1 MMKKSSEFFKKVDIF
16 GQNIQLNFNGE
27 NQYQTAVG
35 GLFSLAIIAVI
46 GFFFQQNIVNFL
58 NRDVINLNTQTIFDS
73 NPDRIE
79 LNDNNYMFAIA
90 VEQPEFNTQPFF
102 NLTLKQRRYIRSSDG
117 TINKSDTF
125 IDLIP
130 CTEDRFQNIFK
141 NQNFTPQFSSL
152 NLQEWL
158 CPQYNYSIILSGGYT
173 SDLFEFVKIAVS
185 DCSNNTASNSLLSW
199 KPQCA
204 SSQTRDKYLQQ
215 ERSFRIKMYMT
226 NIVINPLQVQ
236 NMSQVF
242 LDDESFFSFL
252 IQTGTETDVFYQKYN
267 ITTDDNIFPYLKELQ
282 ENVFNV
288 KKAGDF
294 KTSTV
299 QNNGQQYSAIYMR
312 RSPYTYVI
320 KRDFQDIADLL
331 SYLGGFANIVA
342 LIFGVL
348 IKSYNKSRF
357 MIDLANQIYDFP
369 IKNDTQAETQQ
380 RREIKKTIARAKSR
394 TIIINKQQEQPQD
407 QDLQSQMQSPKY
419 TLNQKL
425 ILNDTTKKEDQYAS
439 KQDEIYPAKTELI
452 ITHRQEEQRLFQQE
466 QEQIIKQLGISDRKS
481 YLTQQIQK
489 ILNRS
494 KPILFNYK
502 YILSSIFCS
511 KLFSDR
517 NSILLQKAIQKINK
531 DLDLCVIIDK
541 VKEINLLKELLL
553 TQDQLM
559 LFDFAPKQAINLSE
573 EQQCMTRSLVR
584 RTLESVRTNSTQLEC
599 YHQDESLNAYYKLFQ
614 AYDHI
619 HQSLQQSNK
628 INEKLIEKLGQEVR
642 DIFEVSHFI
651 QWEKSQIK
659 MDKEDVQCDS
669 VNSDPLS
676 INNIEQ
682 IKINLK
688 VKQ

>member
-1 MMKKSSEFFKKVDIF
+1 MMMKKSQGFFKNLDIF

-35 GLFSLAIIAVI
+35 GLFSIAIIAVI

-58 NRDVINLNTQTIFDS
+58 NRNEINLNTQTIFDS

-90 VEQPEFNTQPFF
+90 IEQPQFNTFPFF
-102 NLTLKQRRYIRSSDG
+102 NITLKQRIYTRSSNG
-117 TINKSDTF
+117 TIYKNDTF

-130 CTEDRFQNIFK
+130 CTQDRFQNIFK
-141 NQNFTPQFSSL
+141 DQNFTPQFTSL
-152 NLQEWL
+152 KLQEWL

-185 DCSNNTASNSLLSW
+185 DCSNDTASNTILSW
-199 KPQCA
+199 KPKCS
-204 SSQTRDKYLQQ
+204 SSQNRDLYLQQ

-226 NIVINPLQVQ
+226 NNVINPLQVQ

-267 ITTDDNIFPYLKELQ
+267 ITTDDNVFPYLKEIQ
-282 ENVFNV
+282 ENVYNV

-312 RSPYTYVI
+312 RSPYTFVI

-342 LIFGVL
+342 LIFGIL

-369 IKNDTQAETQQ
+369 IKNDTPEENQK
-380 RREIKKTIARAKSR
+380 RKEIKKTIARAKSR
-394 TIIINKQQEQPQD
+394 TIIIKPQD
-407 QDLQSQMQSPKY
+407 QDQQSQLQSPKY
-419 TLNQKL
+419 TQNQQL
-425 ILNDTTKKEDQYAS
+425 ILNDTIKKEEQFIS
-439 KQDEIYPAKTELI
+439 KQDEIYPAKSEFI

-466 QEQIIKQLGISDRKS
+466 QEQIIKQLGINDRKG

-502 YILSSIFCS
+502 YILSKIFCT
-511 KLFSDR
+511 KFFYDR
-517 NSILLQKAIQKINK
+517 NCILLQKAIQKINK

-553 TQDQLM
+553 TQDQLI
-559 LFDFAPKQAINLSE
+559 LFDFAPKQTINLLE
-573 EQQCMTRSLVR
+573 EQQNMTRSLVR
-584 RTLESVRTNSTQLEC
+584 RTLDSLRSNSTQVESFN
-599 YHQDESLNAYYKLFQ
+599 QDDSLNAYYKLFQ
-614 AYDHI
+614 VTITIY
-619 HQSLQQSNK
+619 
-628 INEKLIEKLGQEVR
+628 
-642 DIFEVSHFI
+642 
-651 QWEKSQIK
+651 
-659 MDKEDVQCDS
+659 
-669 VNSDPLS
+669 
-676 INNIEQ
+676 NIG
-682 IKINLK
+682 L
-688 VKQ
+688 